1 MAETKSLK
9 DQNVWLIRAAMIAH
23 ILAFAWVALEPV
35 KLVGTSPVELG
46 TKLEGLLVPGS
57 ASLGLI
63 VIASLLLLGLIPPE
77 WRDRFIHLRWD
88 HPLPGCRAFSE
99 IGPRSSHVDMAALIA
114 RIGTP
119 PTDPA
124 AQNQLFYRLYK
135 PLRDDIGVCDAH
147 RRYLAARDIGTISAL
162 LVIPLPM
169 MALLATHDIARTCAY
184 AALILLSY
192 ILCALA
198 AKNYSCR
205 MVQHVLALAAADHI
219 AAPAAPTP

>member
-1 MAETKSLK
+1 MGVAVAPLP
-9 DQNVWLIRAAMIAH
+9 
-23 ILAFAWVALEPV
+23 LALSW
-35 KLVGTSPVELG
+35 
-46 TKLEGLLVPGS
+46 
-57 ASLGLI
+57 
-63 VIASLLLLGLIPPE
+63 IPPE
-77 WRDRFIHLRWD
+77 WRDRLIHLRWH

-99 IGPRSSHVDMAALIA
+99 VGPRSSHVDMAALIA

-119 PTDPA
+119 PTDSA

-147 RRYLAARDIGTISAL
+147 RRYLAARDVGTISAL
-162 LVIPLPM
+162 LVILLPM
-169 MALLATHDIARTCAY
+169 MALLATHDIARTGAY
-184 AALILLSY
+184 AAPILLSY

-205 MVQHVLALAAADHI
+205 MVQHVMALAAADHI